1 MELEREIKFE
11 PARAAE
17 FFDALPSRPAVVLIE
32 PRQGLAGARPI
43 LLRTADLKRR
53 MRLLLGAPEVNSKRL
68 NLREYAV
75 GIRFRLTGSAFEQ
88 ALLHWQQ
95 ARVLWPDGY
104 RKRLRLHPA
113 AFVKLSLANAYPRA
127 YVTRRLSASGLYV
140 GPFATRRAA
149 SSFLE
154 PSLDLFRVRRC
165 QIKIRPDPEFPG
177 CIYSEMKMC
186 LAPCFG
192 GCTPAEYR
200 DEVGRAAAFLRT
212 GGTSLADALTQERE
226 AASAH
231 LDFEHASALHRRLEK
246 VQEVQRGLPE
256 LVRPIDELYA
266 VIVTRAEAENS
277 IALFILRGGEI
288 SEPFV
293 LQFDEL
299 ASQPRSVEQIL
310 RELIEPT
317 AIESPATVKS
327 PTSIEPPATVKS
339 IDQASPTRSIG
350 VSATA
355 DLEDHLALLAR
366 WFYGRPREGEIFFRE
381 PRPVGWPYRRIL
393 RACRRL
399 LAPQGSEKRE

>member
-1 MELEREIKFE
+1 
-11 PARAAE
+11 
-17 FFDALPSRPAVVLIE
+17 
-32 PRQGLAGARPI
+32 
-43 LLRTADLKRR
+43 
-53 MRLLLGAPEVNSKRL
+53 
-68 NLREYAV
+68 
-75 GIRFRLTGSAFEQ
+75 
-88 ALLHWQQ
+88 
-95 ARVLWPDGY
+95 
-104 RKRLRLHPA
+104 
-113 AFVKLSLANAYPRA
+113 
-127 YVTRRLSASGLYV
+127 
-140 GPFATRRAA
+140 
-149 SSFLE
+149 
-154 PSLDLFRVRRC
+154 
-165 QIKIRPDPEFPG
+165 
-177 CIYSEMKMC
+177 MKMC

-200 DEVGRAAAFLRT
+200 DEVGRAAAFLQT

-246 VQEVQRGLPE
+246 VQEVQRGLPD
-256 LVRPIDELYA
+256 LVRPIDQLYA

-317 AIESPATVKS
+317 VIESPAMIESPATS
-327 PTSIEPPATVKS
+327 ESPATVES
-339 IDQASPTRSIG
+339 TVQESPKRSAG
-350 VSATA
+350 VSTTA
-355 DLEDHLALLAR
+355 YLEDHLALLAR

-381 PRPVGWPYRRIL
+381 PRPVAWPYRRIL

-399 LAPQGSEKRE
+399 LAPQGSEKHE